1 MLNYTDSRLTLT
13 VDPTAAAVTSL
24 CLDGVERLVAPSP
37 LFCVQLRDA
46 DGNAIVLHA
55 KDAQRCEQRTDGL
68 RYSDFSMPAAHSVA
82 VDVRFTAEDG
92 EMAVWVSVTPGA
104 DALAPEWVDVLPL
117 TLPTLADN
125 TPAGGRILFPYNE
138 GVLVSNIELRQS
150 SIFPSMAPEY
160 PSSGSYPVFPNM
172 VGSQLLAYLW
182 EDCGLYLAT
191 HDATRAPKGIDF
203 YPENGGVTLRF
214 RMFCG
219 CDIGESY
226 QMPAP
231 LTIARCNGRWESAAE
246 RYRAWFASSLPPRD
260 RKSVV

>member
-37 LFCVQLRDA
+37 LFCVRLRDA

-104 DALAPEWVDVLPL
+104 DALAPLW
-117 TLPTLADN
+117 AK
-125 TPAGGRILFPYNE
+125 IL
-138 GVLVSNIELRQS
+138 ID
-150 SIFPSMAPEY
+150 
-160 PSSGSYPVFPNM
+160 
-172 VGSQLLAYLW
+172 LL
-182 EDCGLYLAT
+182 
-191 HDATRAPKGIDF
+191 
-203 YPENGGVTLRF
+203 
-214 RMFCG
+214 
-219 CDIGESY
+219 
-226 QMPAP
+226 
-231 LTIARCNGRWESAAE
+231 
-246 RYRAWFASSLPPRD
+246 
-260 RKSVV
+260 